1 MSINTTNWTDPN
13 HFLKICVHTHFK
25 ECHLAI
31 ISHPKSPNLFNQNF
45 FYLRFSYWI
54 FFSTIFSINFSITL
68 NRGDVIDTK
77 KDSFSQGT
85 KFWSDFQ
92 KDNNTLIN
100 VNNLFIKFKKKKC
113 IFTHEIKMTLLSCQ
127 CFFFLLQRRRIEKV
141 REVTGNENLHIIF
154 DCLKFLSIMY
164 LNLKTFVRSK
174 FTLDKNVMSGV
185 VCFLI
190 FFFFFNYWILRFFSE
205 GRSNILLSE
214 FH

>member
-77 KDSFSQGT
+77 KDSFSQET

-100 VNNLFIKFKKKKC
+100 VNNLFIKFKKKNVFVHMKLRWP
-113 IFTHEIKMTLLSCQ
+113 FFPVNV
-127 CFFFLLQRRRIEKV
+127 FFFCFRGEELRKWEKWQAMK
-141 REVTGNENLHIIF
+141 I
-154 DCLKFLSIMY
+154 SI
-164 LNLKTFVRSK
+164 S
-174 FTLDKNVMSGV
+174 
-185 VCFLI
+185 
-190 FFFFFNYWILRFFSE
+190 FS
-205 GRSNILLSE
+205 IA
-214 FH
+214 